1 MPKSKRVRSK
11 PLTQTNKKGAELKK
25 GVVETIRH
33 AVDEFETIY
42 VFSFE
47 NMRTNHFKVVRAD
60 FSDSRF
66 FLGKNKVMKV
76 ALGRTR
82 EEEYADN
89 LFKLSADIT
98 GGVGLLMTNKSKDDV
113 VKYFKDLS
121 VEDYAKSGFVATET
135 VTIPAGPQPQ
145 FVGSMVESL
154 RQLGLPID
162 LKRGVIVLT
171 NDHTICKEGATLTPE
186 QAKLLV
192 HFDKKLSTFNVQ
204 LVSRWATEGG
214 VYERLAPK
222 KAKKATSVATD
233 DDEDDNDDDE
243 DME

>member
-1 MPKSKRVRSK
+1 MPKSKRVRTK

-25 GVVETIRH
+25 GVVEAIRQ
-33 AVDEFETIY
+33 AVDEFETVY

-89 LFKLSADIT
+89 LSKLASDIS
-98 GGVGLLMTNKSKDDV
+98 GGVGLLMTNKSKDEV
-113 VKYFKDLS
+113 VQYFKDLS

-162 LKRGVIVLT
+162 LKRGVIVLN

-192 HFDKKLSTFNVQ
+192 HFDKKLSTFNVE
-204 LVSRWATEGG
+204 LLSRWTSDGG
-214 VYERLAPK
+214 KYERLAPT
-222 KAKKATSVATD
+222 KAKKVSKVAANN
-233 DDEDDNDDDE
+233 DDEEDDDE